1 MSREKNMNYFDRIE
15 KKLREKFSPSSLSII
30 DESNL
35 HVGHSGARPGGETHF
50 RVKMVSNFFEGM
62 SRIDRQRA
70 VQSASNTQINTQ
82 SSEAVLNS
90 RIEVAPDVDANQAR
104 NRYQE
109 TSGGPTTVPENYT
122 QVALDA

>member
-62 SRIDRQRA
+62 SRIDKQRA
-70 VQSASNTQINTQ
+70 VHQVLE
-82 SSEAVLNS
+82 SELKERVH
-90 RIEVAPDVDANQAR
+90 
-104 NRYQE
+104 
-109 TSGGPTTVPENYT
+109 
-122 QVALDA
+122 ALSLELTAD